1 MGHKDLPSLTIKKLD
16 FTGQLVTAYQ
26 GRVIQRTPTSVV
38 IRARWRRPRLDLG
51 YVVLETGD
59 LFVETHHADRW
70 YALFEIH
77 ASDGALKGWYVNF
90 SRPAAIS
97 AGEISAVDLHL
108 DLFVYPDGRTL
119 LLDQDEYA
127 ALDLPRVEPA
137 AHQAIQSALA
147 DLQARA
153 TQKLHPFK
161 NKGPKTKDEK

>member
-1 MGHKDLPSLTIKKLD
+1 VNPITIKKLD

-26 GRVIQRTPTSVV
+26 GRIVERTPTSVH
-38 IRARWRRPRLDLG
+38 IRARWRRPTLDLG

-59 LFVETHHADRW
+59 LFIETHHADRW

-77 ASDGALKGWYVNF
+77 ASDGTLKGWYVNF

-97 AGEISAVDLHL
+97 ASEISAVDLHL

-119 LLDQDEYA
+119 LLDEDEYA
-127 ALDLPRVEPA
+127 ALDLPHVEPA

-147 DLQARA
+147 DLRTCAAQRR
-153 TQKLHPFK
+153 HPFEDE
-161 NKGPKTKDEK
+161 GRRTKDEK

>member
-1 MGHKDLPSLTIKKLD
+1 MTQGYAMPITVKNLD
-16 FTGQLVTAYQ
+16 SAGQLVTAYP
-26 GRVIQRTPTSVV
+26 GHVVERTPTSVR

-51 YVVLETGD
+51 YVVFETGD
-59 LFVETHHADRW
+59 RFLETHHADRW
-70 YALFEIH
+70 YALFEIR
-77 ASDGALKGWYVNF
+77 AAEGALKGWYVNF
-90 SRPAAIS
+90 GRPATI
-97 AGEISAVDLHL
+97 GEEEISAVDLCL

-153 TQKLHPFK
+153 AQRRPPF
-161 NKGPKTKDEK
+161 G